1 MTPTKP
7 QDNFQY
13 EKSKSLKLQKEDN
26 EKNFSNVK
34 KFEPIDLNFYVETKT
49 FTQRMKNND

>member
-1 MTPTKP
+1 MTSTKP